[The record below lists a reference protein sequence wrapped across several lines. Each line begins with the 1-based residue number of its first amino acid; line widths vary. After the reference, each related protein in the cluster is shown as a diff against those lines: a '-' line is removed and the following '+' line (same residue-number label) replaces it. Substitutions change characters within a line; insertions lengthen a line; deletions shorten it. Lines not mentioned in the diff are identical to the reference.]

1 MTFSYGSTWYKQY
14 QLYGDD
20 IPKFFIYFLW
30 KSQEVMLI
38 FLADKSE
45 WTHPQD
51 LFSEGHC
58 FLLPAQHI
66 NLFMLR

>member
-1 MTFSYGSTWYKQY
+1 MVQPDINSASYMEMTFLS
-14 QLYGDD
+14 
-20 IPKFFIYFLW
+20 KFFIYFLW